1 MGDVFG
7 SWDEGKYPFTAADGK
22 FTATA
27 ASAGALRMYAK
38 STFAAATGNWWHR
51 EFNIYDGKIVYR
63 AGGNDQ
69 AAVNVTA
76 GQTISLDFNAGT
88 GSIK

>member
-1 MGDVFG
+1 
-7 SWDEGKYPFTAADGK
+7 
-22 FTATA
+22 
-27 ASAGALRMYAK
+27 MYAK